1 MKDSSVFVI
10 ELPQYHLP
18 RIDIIWHGTW
28 DKGKGFI
35 RKAGTIIFAGTV
47 LIWVLSS
54 FGTTGFVTDS
64 THSFAADLGRAL
76 VPVFAPLGIVQW
88 QAISALFTGVLAKEV
103 ITASMMVMFHT
114 SSKAVLV
121 AALGQF
127 VSPVAAY
134 ALLVFILLYAPCF
147 ATLATIK
154 QETGSVK
161 WMLYSAFSS
170 LVIAYLIALLI
181 FQVGSLIF

>member
-1 MKDSSVFVI
+1 
-10 ELPQYHLP
+10 
-18 RIDIIWHGTW
+18 
-28 DKGKGFI
+28 
-35 RKAGTIIFAGTV
+35 
-47 LIWVLSS
+47 
-54 FGTTGFVTDS
+54 
-64 THSFAADLGRAL
+64 
-76 VPVFAPLGIVQW
+76 
-88 QAISALFTGVLAKEV
+88 
-103 ITASMMVMFHT
+103 MMVMFHT

-154 QETGSVK
+154 QETGSIK

-170 LVIAYLIALLI
+170 LVIAYLVALLI